1 MGIHNKKKDSCFRGN
16 DIAEKMKKKFANK
29 IEAKQFISKLGD
41 EFAVVTNPGYIHP
54 EYELYPLAQKIKKPV
69 SNLTASVMDMD
80 GTTTTTEALCIHSL
94 EYMVRKLSGRL
105 TKQQWKG
112 LDPVK
117 DYPHIIGN
125 STTKHVEYLIEKYQK
140 TFKNDQITKSFLYS
154 ACWTIIYG
162 KDAKRKEEVLQ
173 NLNDFNCS
181 ELIKDDRLIRLNPS
195 SLPDDE
201 DEEQLGE
208 YLFSKFGSQ
217 FKTPDFNSLVRVGI
231 DVYYQRYHEILERIK
246 LGEGKFIAE
255 NLFGDPD
262 KHLIEAMPGIEIF
275 LPMIKGLITSNEDV
289 FFDQLLIDYEIKSG
303 KRFPEKNIDKAR
315 NSFKKLC
322 HHFINNPL
330 KVAVVTSSIFY
341 EADIVLRE
349 VFKIILSKLDKMLP
363 NGDEKNKILNKFK
376 DYKNYYDAVI
386 TASDSN
392 EIRLKPHRD
401 LYSIALYKLNVP
413 REKFH
418 QVVGFED
425 SESGTI
431 AIRAAG
437 IGLSIAVPFAETSGH
452 NLKAATY
459 VCKGGLP
466 EVILKHNLFLN
477 HK

>member
-1 MGIHNKKKDSCFRGN
+1 MTKS
-16 DIAEKMKKKFANK
+16 MKKKFVNIK
-29 IEAKQFISKLGD
+29 EAKHIISKLGD
-41 EFAVVTNPGYIHP
+41 EFAVVKNPGYVQP
-54 EYELYPLAQKIKKPV
+54 EYELYPLAPKIKKPV
-69 SNLTASVMDMD
+69 SNLSASVMDMD

-94 EYMVRKLSGRL
+94 EFMVRKLSGRM

-140 TFKNDQITKSFLYS
+140 TFKSDEIIKSFVY
-154 ACWTIIYG
+154 AAGWTIIYG
-162 KDAKRKEEVLQ
+162 KDAKRKEEVIQ
-173 NLNDFNCS
+173 NLNDLGCS
-181 ELIKDDRLIRLNPS
+181 ELVSDKRLLKQNS
-195 SLPDDE
+195 ANLPDDE
-201 DEEQLGE
+201 DEEQLTN
-208 YLFSKFGSQ
+208 YLFSQYRSQ
-217 FKTPDFNSLVRVGI
+217 FKKPDFNSLVRIGI

-255 NLFGDPD
+255 SLFGDSE

-275 LPMIKGLITSNEDV
+275 LPMIKGLVTSNEDMY
-289 FFDQLLIDYEIKSG
+289 FDQLLIDYEIKAG
-303 KRFPEKNIDKAR
+303 KKFSEKNIEKAR
-315 NSFKKLC
+315 SSFIKLC
-322 HHFINNPL
+322 DHFTNYPM
-330 KVAVVTSSIFY
+330 KVAIVTSSIFY

-363 NGDEKNKILNKFK
+363 DGDEKNKILNKFK

-413 REKFH
+413 RNKFN

-437 IGLSIAVPFAETSGH
+437 IGLSIAVPFAETRGH
-452 NLKAATY
+452 NLKAATF

-477 HK
+477 LK

>member
-1 MGIHNKKKDSCFRGN
+1 
-16 DIAEKMKKKFANK
+16 MKKKFVTK
-29 IEAKQFISKLGD
+29 KEAKQLISKLGD
-41 EFAVVTNPGYIHP
+41 EFAVVKNPGYIHP
-54 EYELYPLAQKIKKPV
+54 EYELYPLAPKIKKPLK
-69 SNLTASVMDMD
+69 NLTASVMDMD

-94 EYMVRKLSGRL
+94 EFMIRKLSGRM

-112 LDPVK
+112 LDAVK
-117 DYPHIIGN
+117 DYPNIIGN
-125 STTKHVEYLIEKYQK
+125 STTKHVEYLIEKYQNI
-140 TFKNDQITKSFLYS
+140 FINDQIIKSFLY
-154 ACWTIIYG
+154 AAGWTIVYG

-173 NLNDFNCS
+173 NLNDFNC
-181 ELIKDDRLIRLNPS
+181 KDLSNDERILKLNPS
-195 SLPDDE
+195 ALPDDE
-201 DEEQLGE
+201 DELQMSD
-208 YLFSKFGSQ
+208 YLFSKYKSK
-217 FKTPDFNSLVRVGI
+217 FKKPDFNSLVRIGI

-255 NLFGDPD
+255 NLFSDPD

-289 FFDQLLIDYEIKSG
+289 FFNQLLIDYEIKSG
-303 KRFPEKNIDKAR
+303 KKFPEKNIDKAR
-315 NSFKKLC
+315 RSFKKLC
-322 HHFINNPL
+322 NHFINNPL
-330 KVAVVTSSIFY
+330 KVTIVTSSIFY

-349 VFKIILSKLDKMLP
+349 VFKIISSRLDKIIP
-363 NGDEKNKILNKFK
+363 EDENKIVILDKLR
-376 DYKNYYDAVI
+376 DYKNYYDAII

-413 REKFH
+413 REKFNE
-418 QVVGFED
+418 VVGFED

-437 IGLSIAVPFAETSGH
+437 IGLSVAVPFAETSGH

-466 EVILKHNLFLN
+466 EVILKHNLFLSC
-477 HK
+477 KSEP

>member
-1 MGIHNKKKDSCFRGN
+1 MTKR
-16 DIAEKMKKKFANK
+16 MKKKFANK
-29 IEAKQFISKLGD
+29 KEAKQLISKLGD
-41 EFAVVTNPGYIHP
+41 EFAVVKNPGYIHP
-54 EYELYPLAQKIKKPV
+54 GFELYPLAPKIKKSV
-69 SNLTASVMDMD
+69 SNLSASVMDMD

-105 TKQQWKG
+105 TKKKWKG

-125 STTKHVEYLIEKYQK
+125 STTKHIEYLIEKYQK
-140 TFKNDQITKSFLYS
+140 SFKNDQIIKSYLY
-154 ACWTIIYG
+154 AAEWTIIYG

-173 NLNDFNCS
+173 NLNDLNCS
-181 ELIKDDRLIRLNPS
+181 KFLNDERLLKLNPS

-201 DEEQLGE
+201 DELQISD
-208 YLFSKFGSQ
+208 YLYTKYNSQ
-217 FKTPDFNSLVRVGI
+217 FKKPDFNSLVRIGI
-231 DVYYQRYHEILERIK
+231 DVYYQHYHEILERIK

-255 NLFGDPD
+255 ELFGNPE

-303 KRFPEKNIDKAR
+303 QRFPEKNIDKAR
-315 NSFKKLC
+315 NSFNKLC
-322 HHFINNPL
+322 YHFINNPL
-330 KVAVVTSSIFY
+330 KVAVVTSSIYY

-349 VFKIILSKLDKMLP
+349 VFKIIYAKLDKMLP
-363 NGDEKNKILNKFK
+363 VSAEKSLILNNFK
-376 DYKNYYDAVI
+376 DHRNYYDAVV

-413 REKFH
+413 REKFN

-459 VCKGGLP
+459 ICKGGLP

-477 HK
+477 LK

>member
-1 MGIHNKKKDSCFRGN
+1 
-16 DIAEKMKKKFANK
+16 MKKKFANK
-29 IEAKQFISKLGD
+29 KEANQLISKLGD
-41 EFAVVTNPGYIHP
+41 EFAVVKNPGYIHP
-54 EYELYPLAQKIKKPV
+54 EYELYPLAPKIKRRV
-69 SNLTASVMDMD
+69 NNLTASVMDLD

-94 EYMVRKLSGRL
+94 EYMVRKLSGRM

-140 TFKNDQITKSFLYS
+140 TFKNDQIIKSYLY
-154 ACWTIIYG
+154 AAGWTIIYG
-162 KDAKRKEEVLQ
+162 KDVKRKEEVLQ
-173 NLNDFNCS
+173 NSNDFNCS
-181 ELIKDDRLIRLNPS
+181 ELLKDERLLKLNPS
-195 SLPDDE
+195 SLTDDE
-201 DEEQLGE
+201 DEIQISDNL
-208 YLFSKFGSQ
+208 YTKYNSQ
-217 FKTPDFNSLVRVGI
+217 FKKPDFNSLVRIGI

-246 LGEGKFIAE
+246 LGEGKFIAD
-255 NLFGDPD
+255 NLFGDSQ

-275 LPMIKGLITSNEDV
+275 LPMIKGLITSNEDMY
-289 FFDQLLIDYEIKSG
+289 FDQLLIDYEIKSG
-303 KRFPEKNIDKAR
+303 KKFPDKNIDKAR
-315 NSFKKLC
+315 KSFYDLC
-322 HHFINNPL
+322 KHFVKDPL
-330 KVAVVTSSIFY
+330 KVAVVTSSIHY

-349 VFKIILSKLDKMLP
+349 VFKIIYAKLDKILSVIA
-363 NGDEKNKILNKFK
+363 EKSLILNKFK
-376 DYKNYYDAVI
+376 DHRNYYDAVV

-401 LYSIALYKLNVP
+401 LYSVALYKLNVP
-413 REKFH
+413 REKFD

-437 IGLSIAVPFAETSGH
+437 IGLSIAVPFAETNGH

-477 HK
+477 LK

>member
-1 MGIHNKKKDSCFRGN
+1 
-16 DIAEKMKKKFANK
+16 MKKKFVNK
-29 IEAKQFISKLGD
+29 KEARELITKLGD
-41 EFAVVTNPGYIHP
+41 EFAVVKNPGYIHP
-54 EYELYPLAQKIKKPV
+54 EYELYPLAPKIKKPV
-69 SNLTASVMDMD
+69 SGLVAAVMDMD

-94 EYMVRKLSGRL
+94 EFMIRRLSGRM
-105 TKQQWKG
+105 TKDQWKG

-140 TFKNDQITKSFLYS
+140 TFKNDQIIRAFIY
-154 ACWTIIYG
+154 AAGWTIVYG
-162 KDAKRKEEVLQ
+162 KDTKRKEEVIQ
-173 NLNDFNCS
+173 NLNDFDCPD
-181 ELIKDDRLIRLNPS
+181 LIKDERLLKLNPLT
-195 SLPDDE
+195 LPDDE
-201 DEEQLGE
+201 DEAQLSE
-208 YLFSKFGSQ
+208 YLYNK
-217 FKTPDFNSLVRVGI
+217 FKTYFKKSNFNSFVRIGI

-246 LGEGKFIAE
+246 LGEGKFVAKE
-255 NLFGDPD
+255 LFDDPD

-275 LPMIKGLITSNEDV
+275 LPMIKGFIKSNGKDY
-289 FFDQLLIDYEIKSG
+289 FNQLLLDYEVKAGKKFPTKDIAKAEKSFIG
-303 KRFPEKNIDKAR
+303 
-315 NSFKKLC
+315 LC
-322 HHFINNPL
+322 KYFVNNPL
-330 KVAVVTSSIFY
+330 KVAIVTSSIFY

-349 VFKIILSKLDKMLP
+349 VFKIISSKLDKIIP
-363 NGDEKNKILNKFK
+363 QSDNRDYTINIFKN
-376 DYKNYYDAVI
+376 YKNYYDAVI

-413 REKFH
+413 REKFN
-418 QVVGFED
+418 QVIGFED

-459 VCKGGLP
+459 ICKGGLP

-477 HK
+477 FK

>member
-1 MGIHNKKKDSCFRGN
+1 MTKR
-16 DIAEKMKKKFANK
+16 MKKKFVNK
-29 IEAKQFISKLGD
+29 KEAKQLISKLGD
-41 EFAVVTNPGYIHP
+41 EFAVVKNPGYIHP
-54 EYELYPLAQKIKKPV
+54 EYELYPLAPKIQNPV
-69 SNLTASVMDMD
+69 SDLTASVMDMD

-94 EYMVRKLSGRL
+94 EYMVRKLSGRI

-112 LDPVK
+112 LDPAK

-140 TFKNDQITKSFLYS
+140 SFKHDQIIKSFLY
-154 ACWTIIYG
+154 AARWTIIYG

-173 NLNDFNCS
+173 NLDDLNCC
-181 ELIKDDRLIRLNPS
+181 ELIKDERLLKLNPS

-201 DEEQLGE
+201 DKEQLSE
-208 YLFSKFGSQ
+208 YLFSKFSSQ
-217 FKTPDFNSLVRVGI
+217 FKKPDFNSLVRIGI
-231 DVYYQRYHEILERIK
+231 DVYYQQYHEILERIK

-255 NLFGDPD
+255 ELFENPE

-275 LPMIKGLITSNEDV
+275 LPLIKGLIISNEEIY
-289 FFDQLLIDYEIKSG
+289 FNQLLIDYEIKSG
-303 KRFPEKNIDKAR
+303 KKFPEKNISKAR

-322 HHFINNPL
+322 DHFNTNPL
-330 KVAVVTSSIFY
+330 KVAVVTSSIYY

-349 VFKIILSKLDKMLP
+349 VFKIIYAKLDKMLP
-363 NGDEKNKILNKFK
+363 NGDEKNKILNKFT

-413 REKFH
+413 RDKFD

-459 VCKGGLP
+459 ICKGGLP
-466 EVILKHNLFLN
+466 EVILKHNLFIQ
-477 HK
+477 

>member
-1 MGIHNKKKDSCFRGN
+1 MTYDNM
-16 DIAEKMKKKFANK
+16 MKKKFANK
-29 IEAKQFISKLGD
+29 KEAKQLISKLSD
-41 EFAVVTNPGYIHP
+41 EFAVVKNPGYIHP
-54 EYELYPLAQKIKKPV
+54 EYELYPLAPKIKKQV
-69 SNLTASVMDMD
+69 NNLTASVMDMD

-94 EYMVRKLSGRL
+94 EYMVRKLSGRM

-125 STTKHVEYLIEKYQK
+125 STTKHVEYLIDKYRK
-140 TFKNDQITKSFLYS
+140 TFNNDQIIKSFLY
-154 ACWTIIYG
+154 AAVWTIVYG

-181 ELIKDDRLIRLNPS
+181 ELINDKRLTKLNQPG
-195 SLPDDE
+195 LPDEE
-201 DEEQLGE
+201 DEEQLSE
-208 YLFSKFGSQ
+208 YLFSKFSSQ
-217 FKTPDFNSLVRVGI
+217 FKKPDFNSLVRIGI

-255 NLFGDPD
+255 ELFDNPN

-275 LPMIKGLITSNEDV
+275 LPMIKGLITSNEDIY
-289 FFDQLLIDYEIKSG
+289 FDQLLIDYEIKSG
-303 KRFPEKNIDKAR
+303 KKFSDKNIDKAR
-315 NSFKKLC
+315 KSFCGLC
-322 HHFINNPL
+322 KHFVKEPL

-341 EADIVLRE
+341 ETDIVLRE
-349 VFKIILSKLDKMLP
+349 VFKIILLKLNKMIP
-363 NGDEKNKILNKFK
+363 NGRDKINILSKFN
-376 DYKNYYDAVI
+376 DYRNYYDAVI

-413 REKFH
+413 REKFD

-466 EVILKHNLFLN
+466 EVILKHNLFIQ
-477 HK
+477 

>member
-1 MGIHNKKKDSCFRGN
+1 
-16 DIAEKMKKKFANK
+16 MKKKFANK
-29 IEAKQFISKLGD
+29 KEAQQLISKLGN
-41 EFAVVTNPGYIHP
+41 EFAVVKNPGYIHP
-54 EYELYPLAQKIKKPV
+54 EYELYPLAPKIIKPV
-69 SNLTASVMDMD
+69 DALTASVMDMD

-94 EYMVRKLSGRL
+94 EFMVRKLSGRM

-112 LDPVK
+112 LDSVK

-140 TFKNDQITKSFLYS
+140 TFKNDQIIKSFLY
-154 ACWTIIYG
+154 AAGWTFIYG
-162 KDAKRKEEVLQ
+162 KDAKRKEEVIQ
-173 NLNDFNCS
+173 NLNDLNCTS
-181 ELIKDDRLIRLNPS
+181 LIKDQRLINLNPS
-195 SLPDDE
+195 SLPDAE
-201 DEEQLGE
+201 DEAQISD
-208 YLFSKFGSQ
+208 YLFSQYSKH
-217 FKTPDFNSLVRVGI
+217 FKEPDFNALVRIGI

-246 LGEGKFIAE
+246 LGEGKIIAE
-255 NLFGDPD
+255 NLFGDPE

-275 LPMIKGLITSNEDV
+275 LPMIKGLLTSTEDIY
-289 FFDQLLIDYEIKSG
+289 FDQLLIDYEIKSG
-303 KRFPEKNIDKAR
+303 KKFPEKNIVKAR
-315 NSFKKLC
+315 KTFYDLC
-322 HHFINNPL
+322 KHFVKDPL

-341 EADIVLRE
+341 EADIVLKE

-363 NGDEKNKILNKFK
+363 NGRDKINILSKFK
-376 DYKNYYDAVI
+376 DYRNYYDAVV

-413 REKFH
+413 REKFD

-459 VCKGGLP
+459 ICKGGLP
-466 EVILKHNLFLN
+466 EVILKHNLFIN
-477 HK
+477 F

>member
-1 MGIHNKKKDSCFRGN
+1 
-16 DIAEKMKKKFANK
+16 MKKKFANK
-29 IEAKQFISKLGD
+29 KEAMHLISKLGD
-41 EFAVVTNPGYIHP
+41 EFAVVKNPGYIHP
-54 EYELYPLAQKIKKPV
+54 EYELYPLAPKIKKPV
-69 SNLTASVMDMD
+69 NNLTASVMDMD

-94 EYMVRKLSGRL
+94 KYMVRKLSGRL

-125 STTKHVEYLIEKYQK
+125 STTKHVEYLIEKYHK
-140 TFKNDQITKSFLYS
+140 TFKNDQIIKSFLY
-154 ACWTIIYG
+154 AAGWTIIYG

-173 NLNDFNCS
+173 NLNDFGCR
-181 ELIKDDRLIRLNPS
+181 ELLKDERLLKLNPS

-201 DEEQLGE
+201 DEEQLSE
-208 YLFSKFGSQ
+208 YLFSKFSSQ
-217 FKTPDFNSLVRVGI
+217 FKKPDFNSLVRIGI
-231 DVYYQRYHEILERIK
+231 DVYYQSYHEILERIK
-246 LGEGKFIAE
+246 LGEGKFIAD
-255 NLFGDPD
+255 NLFGDSE

-275 LPMIKGLITSNEDV
+275 LPMIKGLITSNENIY
-289 FFDQLLIDYEIKSG
+289 FDQLLIDYEIKSG
-303 KRFPEKNIDKAR
+303 KKFPDKNIDKAKK
-315 NSFKKLC
+315 SFYDLC
-322 HHFINNPL
+322 KHFVKDPL
-330 KVAVVTSSIFY
+330 KVAVVTSSIYY

-349 VFKIILSKLDKMLP
+349 VFKIIYAKLDKMLP
-363 NGDEKNKILNKFK
+363 ISDEKSLILNKFK
-376 DYKNYYDAVI
+376 DHRNYYDAVV

-413 REKFH
+413 REKFD

-477 HK
+477 LK

>member
-1 MGIHNKKKDSCFRGN
+1 
-16 DIAEKMKKKFANK
+16 MKKKFANK
-29 IEAKQFISKLGD
+29 KEAKQRISKLGD
-41 EFAVVTNPGYIHP
+41 EYAVVKNPGYIHP
-54 EYELYPLAQKIKKPV
+54 EYELYPLAPKIKKPV

-80 GTTTTTEALCIHSL
+80 GTTTTTEALCIYSL
-94 EYMVRKLSGRL
+94 EFIIRKLSGKM
-105 TKQQWKG
+105 TVEQWKG

-140 TFKNDQITKSFLYS
+140 TFKLDLIIKSFFY
-154 ACWTIIYG
+154 AAGWTIVYG
-162 KDAKRKEEVLQ
+162 KDAKRKEEVIQ
-173 NLNDFNCS
+173 NLNDLNCS
-181 ELIKDDRLIRLNPS
+181 ALLNDQRLIKLNPS

-201 DEEQLGE
+201 DEAQISD
-208 YLFSKFGSQ
+208 YLFAQYRAKF
-217 FKTPDFNSLVRVGI
+217 KKPDFNSLVRISI

-246 LGEGKFIAE
+246 IGEGKFIAE
-255 NLFGDPD
+255 NLFGDQD

-275 LPMIKGLITSNEDV
+275 LPMIKGLITSNEDIY
-289 FFDQLLIDYEIKSG
+289 FNQLLIDYEIKSG
-303 KRFPEKNIDKAR
+303 KKFPEKNIDKAGR
-315 NSFKKLC
+315 SFSKLC
-322 HHFINNPL
+322 NHFVNNPL

-363 NGDEKNKILNKFK
+363 VGDDKILKLNKFM
-376 DYKNYYDAVI
+376 DYRNYYDTIV

-401 LYSIALYKLNVP
+401 LYSIALYKLNIP
-413 REKFH
+413 RNKFD

-459 VCKGGLP
+459 ICKGGLP
-466 EVILKHNLFLN
+466 EVILKHNLFL
-477 HK
+477 

>member
-1 MGIHNKKKDSCFRGN
+1 MTYDNM
-16 DIAEKMKKKFANK
+16 MKKKFANK
-29 IEAKQFISKLGD
+29 KEANQLISKLGD
-41 EFAVVTNPGYIHP
+41 EFAVVKNPGYIHP
-54 EYELYPLAQKIKKPV
+54 EYELYPLAPKIKRRV
-69 SNLTASVMDMD
+69 NNLTASVMDMD

-94 EYMVRKLSGRL
+94 EYMVRKLSGRM

-112 LDPVK
+112 LDPAK

-125 STTKHVEYLIEKYQK
+125 STTKHVEYLITKYQK
-140 TFKNDQITKSFLYS
+140 TFKNDQIIKSYLY
-154 ACWTIIYG
+154 AAGWTIIYG
-162 KDAKRKEEVLQ
+162 KDLKRKEEVLQ
-173 NLNDFNCS
+173 NSNDFNCI
-181 ELIKDDRLIRLNPS
+181 ELIKDERLLKLNPS
-195 SLPDDE
+195 SLTDDE
-201 DEEQLGE
+201 DEIQISD
-208 YLFSKFGSQ
+208 YLFTKYNSQ
-217 FKTPDFNSLVRVGI
+217 FKKPDFNSLVRIGI

-246 LGEGKFIAE
+246 LGEGKFIAD
-255 NLFGDPD
+255 NLFGDSE

-275 LPMIKGLITSNEDV
+275 LPMIKGLITSNEDMY
-289 FFDQLLIDYEIKSG
+289 FDQLLIDYEIKSG
-303 KRFPEKNIDKAR
+303 KKFPDKNIDKAR
-315 NSFKKLC
+315 KSFYDLC
-322 HHFINNPL
+322 KHFVKDPL
-330 KVAVVTSSIFY
+330 KAAVVTSSIHY

-349 VFKIILSKLDKMLP
+349 VFKIIYAKLDKMLP
-363 NGDEKNKILNKFK
+363 VSAEKNLILNKFN
-376 DYKNYYDAVI
+376 DYRNYYDAII

-413 REKFH
+413 REKFD

-477 HK
+477 LK

>member
-1 MGIHNKKKDSCFRGN
+1 
-16 DIAEKMKKKFANK
+16 MKKKFANK
-29 IEAKQFISKLGD
+29 KEAKQLISKLGD
-41 EFAVVTNPGYIHP
+41 EFALVKNPVYIHP
-54 EYELYPLAQKIKKPV
+54 EYELYPLAPKIKKPV
-69 SNLTASVMDMD
+69 ETLAASVMDMD
-80 GTTTTTEALCIHSL
+80 GTTTTTEALCIYSL
-94 EYMVRKLSGRL
+94 EFIIRKLSGKM
-105 TKQQWKG
+105 TAEQWKG

-140 TFKNDQITKSFLYS
+140 TFKLDLIIKSFFY
-154 ACWTIIYG
+154 AAGWTIVYG
-162 KDAKRKEEVLQ
+162 KDAKRKEEVIQ
-173 NLNDFNCS
+173 NLNDLNCS
-181 ELIKDDRLIRLNPS
+181 ALLNDQRLIKLNPS

-201 DEEQLGE
+201 DEAQISD
-208 YLFSKFGSQ
+208 YLFAQYRAKF
-217 FKTPDFNSLVRVGI
+217 KKPDFNSLVRIGI

-255 NLFGDPD
+255 KLFGDPE

-275 LPMIKGLITSNEDV
+275 LPLIKGLIKSDEKI
-289 FFDQLLIDYEIKSG
+289 FFKQLLLDYELKSG
-303 KRFPEKNIDKAR
+303 KKFPEKSISKAEK
-315 NSFKKLC
+315 SFDKLC
-322 HHFINNPL
+322 SYFRENPL
-330 KVAVVTSSIFY
+330 KVSVVTSSIFY

-349 VFKIILSKLDKMLP
+349 VFKIISSKLDKIIPDTELKP
-363 NGDEKNKILNKFK
+363 KLLKYFN
-376 DYKNYYDAVI
+376 DYRNYYDAIV

-413 REKFH
+413 REKFN
-418 QVVGFED
+418 QVIGFED

-459 VCKGGLP
+459 ICKGGLP
-466 EVILKHNLFLN
+466 EVILKHNLFL
-477 HK
+477 